1 MDCGMILSDGH
12 PERND
17 VEAGGP
23 AVVSDTPGAASETK
37 DRSMNSDVCVCVCT
51 CLRVYVY
58 MHNMHIIGR
67 SVGRMDGWMDTQSI
81 LCILYESDGCKH
93 DTRGGSP

>member
-1 MDCGMILSDGH
+1 MDWCGMILSDGH

-37 DRSMNSDVCVCVCT
+37 DRSMNSDVCVHLSACVC
-51 CLRVYVY
+51 VYA
-58 MHNMHIIGR
+58 
-67 SVGRMDGWMDTQSI
+67 
-81 LCILYESDGCKH
+81 
-93 DTRGGSP
+93 

>member
-1 MDCGMILSDGH
+1 MILSDGH

-37 DRSMNSDVCVCVCT
+37 DRSMNSDVCVCVHLSACV
-51 CLRVYVY
+51 CVYA
-58 MHNMHIIGR
+58 
-67 SVGRMDGWMDTQSI
+67 
-81 LCILYESDGCKH
+81 
-93 DTRGGSP
+93 

>member
-1 MDCGMILSDGH
+1 MILSDGH

-37 DRSMNSDVCVCVCT
+37 DRSMNSDVCVCALVCV
-51 CLRVYVY
+51 C
-58 MHNMHIIGR
+58 MCICIICI
-67 SVGRMDGWMDTQSI
+67 SCRMDGWMDTQSI

>member
-1 MDCGMILSDGH
+1 MILSDGH

-37 DRSMNSDVCVCVCT
+37 DRSMNSDVCVHLSACVC
-51 CLRVYVY
+51 VYA
-58 MHNMHIIGR
+58 
-67 SVGRMDGWMDTQSI
+67 
-81 LCILYESDGCKH
+81 
-93 DTRGGSP
+93 